1 MKPPVF
7 ILGSPRSGTTLLYH
21 MLLSAGG
28 FAVYRSETHAFNLI
42 ALKFGNLGV
51 AENKQRLLQRWLRS
65 KFFQVSG
72 LDAGEIQRKIM
83 DECRSGGDFLR
94 ILMGEIARKQG
105 VDRWADCTPEHLL
118 YLREIKRELPDALVI
133 HIIRDGRDVAL
144 SYAKQKWI
152 HPLPWDKNQDV
163 LVAGLHWEWM
173 VRKGRVGGREIA
185 PDYVEMHFEDLVN
198 QPQVVLAR
206 LGEFIHHDL
215 DYERI
220 KKVSIGS
227 VNSPNTSFES
237 RAKEDFHPVG
247 RFRGQLGEKDLARLE
262 ALIGGSLQEFGY
274 ALATPEE
281 KRKNG
286 FEVSRMQASYR
297 MLFETKQ
304 WLKSNTPLRRLVSTA
319 LMDGE
324 S

>member
-28 FAVYRSETHAFNLI
+28 FAVYRSETHVFNLI
-42 ALKFGNLGV
+42 ALKFGNLSL
-51 AENKQRLLQRWLRS
+51 AENKQRLLQQWLRS
-65 KFFQVSG
+65 RFFKVSG
-72 LDAGEIQRKIM
+72 LDAGEIQSKIM
-83 DECRSGGDFLR
+83 DGCRSGGDFLR
-94 ILMGEIARKQG
+94 IIMEEVARKQG

-118 YLREIKRELPDALVI
+118 YLREIKKELPDALVI
-133 HIIRDGRDVAL
+133 HIVRDGRDVAL
-144 SYAKQKWI
+144 SYAKQRWI
-152 HPLPWDKNQDV
+152 QPLPWDKKKDIQ
-163 LVAGLHWEWM
+163 VAGLYWEWI
-173 VRKGRVGGREIA
+173 VQKGREGGREIA

-198 QPQVVLAR
+198 QPKVTLAR

-220 KKVSIGS
+220 KKVGIGS
-227 VNSPNTSFES
+227 VSSPNTSFES
-237 RAKEDFHPVG
+237 KTKENFHPVG
-247 RFRGQLGEKDLARLE
+247 RFREQFAQEDLARLE
-262 ALIGGSLQEFGY
+262 TLIGGSLQEFGY

-286 FEVSRMQASYR
+286 FEVARMRGSYR

-304 WLKSNTPLRRLVSTA
+304 WLKSNTALRRVVSTA
-319 LMDGE
+319 LMHE
-324 S
+324 EA